1 MQSEIVQDEDLESCS
16 SYKNDID
23 GEGYVLNL
31 CKSHEFK
38 RFIDETSLKKHLSKK
53 LASID
58 KFQTLYCNNRPL
70 YYLASEY
77 LAKVIKSKGS
87 RPLNKVDLKGA
98 FKDDNMETA
107 EV

>member
-1 MQSEIVQDEDLESCS
+1 MQSEIVQEEDVESCS
-16 SYKNDID
+16 SFENDEN

-58 KFQTLYCNNRPL
+58 KF
-70 YYLASEY
+70 
-77 LAKVIKSKGS
+77 
-87 RPLNKVDLKGA
+87 
-98 FKDDNMETA
+98 
-107 EV
+107 